1 MINREKLRNPILW
14 FMLLFLMAAPVMSV
28 WAQTVMVPSDALD
41 KEIHVILEVKD
52 NGSPNLTSYRRVI
65 IYVKK

>member
-1 MINREKLRNPILW
+1 
-14 FMLLFLMAAPVMSV
+14 MLLFLMAAPVMSV